1 MMSEKRVHEYEITF
15 KHLKNNKG
23 EILENTAIELIFKN
37 HDDIDVIL
45 EKLEEK
51 NLFNDSNQTKQFVIG
66 LKLFG
71 DIMMR
76 NKDMELFSEIQP
88 AFISFMKK
96 LKGK

>member
-1 MMSEKRVHEYEITF
+1 MMSQKSVHEYEIIF
-15 KHLKNNKG
+15 KHVKNNKG
-23 EILENTAIELIFKN
+23 EILDNSAIEFIFKN

-45 EKLEEK
+45 EKLGEK
-51 NLFNDSNQTKQFVIG
+51 NLFNDDEQTKQFVIG

>member
-23 EILENTAIELIFKN
+23 EILDNKVVDFVFAN

-45 EKLEEK
+45 EKLGEK
-51 NLFNDSNQTKQFVIG
+51 NLFNDAEQTKQFVIG

>member
-1 MMSEKRVHEYEITF
+1 MMGEKRVHEYEITF

-23 EILENTAIELIFKN
+23 EILANKAIDFVFAN

-45 EKLEEK
+45 EKLGEK
-51 NLFNDSNQTKQFVIG
+51 NLFNDAEQTKQFVIG

-71 DIMMR
+71 DILIR

>member
-23 EILENTAIELIFKN
+23 EILDNKVVDFVFVN

-45 EKLEEK
+45 EKLGEK
-51 NLFNDSNQTKQFVIG
+51 NLFNDAEQTKQFVIG